1 MICPPLH
8 SKVKGH
14 PLPSAT
20 LLPPVLTSR
29 MPRQP
34 FPCLHWSHRSC
45 SSQCHHAFCRRA
57 HRQAGYPSLL
67 AEKDFQL
74 LLAGCNRRVI
84 VATNFSMKGIIVLF
98 KQTIKIS
105 SNADVRTVKQRLK
118 TPALQDLGM
127 LFPENMSAAA
137 EFLHLL
143 CLCDSR
149 KGLYRNN
156 YVIFSVK

>member
-1 MICPPLH
+1 M
-8 SKVKGH
+8 
-14 PLPSAT
+14 
-20 LLPPVLTSR
+20 
-29 MPRQP
+29 
-34 FPCLHWSHRSC
+34 
-45 SSQCHHAFCRRA
+45 
-57 HRQAGYPSLL
+57 
-67 AEKDFQL
+67 
-74 LLAGCNRRVI
+74 
-84 VATNFSMKGIIVLF
+84 LF

-127 LFPENMSAAA
+127 LFPENMSAGA